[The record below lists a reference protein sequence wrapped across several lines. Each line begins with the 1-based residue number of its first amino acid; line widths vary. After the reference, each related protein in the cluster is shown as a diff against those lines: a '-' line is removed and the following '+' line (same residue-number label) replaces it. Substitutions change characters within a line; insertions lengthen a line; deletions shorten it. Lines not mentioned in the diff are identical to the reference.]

1 MKAAANPLTANS
13 VTQAAQT
20 AHAPPDRLLTDRP
33 GSLAQP
39 QAAELTA
46 EDLTVRFGGVAAVA
60 DVTLKVRRHEVFGL
74 IGPNGAGKTTLVNCL
89 TGFQT
94 PTSGRV
100 LLGRDATS
108 GWSPDKFRKQGVART
123 FQAGR
128 LFRDMTV
135 LENIEVTA
143 VGLGLGRRAAAER
156 AMAMLDWIGL
166 TDQANRVAG
175 TLAYTDERR
184 VGIARA
190 LILSPAF
197 ILLDE
202 PAAGMS
208 DAECEGLATWVATIP
223 HRFDCGV
230 LLIEHNMHVIMGV
243 CDRVHVLDGGRTLAE
258 GKPSEIQ
265 DNPEV
270 ITAYLGME
278 P

>member
-1 MKAAANPLTANS
+1 M
-13 VTQAAQT
+13 QT
-20 AHAPPDRLLTDRP
+20 GESLLTDRP
-33 GSLAQP
+33 GLLTQP

-46 EDLTVRFGGVAAVA
+46 EKVVVSFGGLAAISNVSLTVRRG
-60 DVTLKVRRHEVFGL
+60 EVFGL

-89 TGFQT
+89 TGFQA

-100 LLGRDATS
+100 LLAGEATA

-128 LFRDMTV
+128 LFQDMTV
-135 LENIEVTA
+135 LENVEVTA
-143 VGLGLGRRAAAER
+143 VGLGANRRAAQLR
-156 AMAMLDWIGL
+156 AMAMLDWVGL
-166 TDQANRVAG
+166 AGQAHRIAG

-197 ILLDE
+197 LLLDE

-208 DAECEGLATWVATIP
+208 DAECEDLVEWIATIP
-223 HRFDCGV
+223 SRFDCGV
-230 LLIEHNMHVIMGV
+230 LLIEHNMRVIMGV
-243 CDRVHVLDGGRTLAE
+243 CDRIHVLDGGRSLAE
-258 GKPSEIQ
+258 GTPTEIQ
-265 DNPEV
+265 DNPAV
-270 ITAYLGME
+270 MAAYLGME

>member
-1 MKAAANPLTANS
+1 MTADES
-13 VTQAAQT
+13 
-20 AHAPPDRLLTDRP
+20 LLTERP
-33 GSLAQP
+33 DVVGQL
-39 QAAELTA
+39 QATELRA
-46 EDLTVRFGGVAAVA
+46 DKLEVRFGGVAAFA
-60 DVTLKVRRHEVFGL
+60 DVTLKVCRHEVFGL

-89 TGFQT
+89 TGFQR

-100 LLGRDATS
+100 LLGGDLTD

-123 FQAGR
+123 FQSGR

-143 VGLGLGRRAAAER
+143 VALGLTRRAAAQR

-166 TDQANRVAG
+166 AEQAHRVAG

-190 LILSPAF
+190 LILSPVF
-197 ILLDE
+197 LLLDE

-208 DAECEGLATWVATIP
+208 DAECEGLAEWVATIP
-223 HRFDCGV
+223 RRFDCGV
-230 LLIEHNMHVIMGV
+230 LLIEHNMRVIMGV
-243 CDRVHVLDGGRTLAE
+243 CDRIHVLDGGRTLAE

-270 ITAYLGME
+270 IAAYLGME